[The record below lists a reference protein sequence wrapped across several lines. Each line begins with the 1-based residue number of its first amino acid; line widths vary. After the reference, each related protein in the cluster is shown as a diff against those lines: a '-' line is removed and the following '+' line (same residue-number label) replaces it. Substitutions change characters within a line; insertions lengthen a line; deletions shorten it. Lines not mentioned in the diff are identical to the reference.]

1 MADDSNNI
9 VVLVLDSLRKDSI
22 SPYNDEVNF
31 TENIDSFADEA
42 EVFENAVA
50 QAPWTLPSHA
60 SMFTGMYPW
69 EHGAT
74 QKNLSLDV
82 ESSLL
87 AERYAE
93 KGYQTGCY
101 TINGFLN
108 PEAGLTEGF
117 EEIRNL
123 DISDRFSGINKAFN
137 KLDSWLAST
146 DESFLRRKLVR
157 LGERFFGGYGV
168 EPDTT
173 EKVLEEGKDFVERS
187 DDSFFLFMNLM
198 DAHEPYNPEEEYV
211 EKHGGFEISEL
222 CQNTDNFYHDSD
234 AADFDA
240 IRRAYNAS
248 VDYMDDQIGEFFDWM
263 KEQGIWE
270 DTTVIITSDH
280 GQMLGEEGFYG
291 HQYSVHR
298 HLTSVPLIVKSGN
311 IERETDELLEL
322 RQLYDLIPKWSG
334 QDSETA
340 DIEVAKGG
348 YEFPDFMIHRIPK
361 ERKQEFYRK
370 LRFAQDSDGKLI
382 EEEDE
387 EGNKKYSEEGEV
399 QDRSKLRSEIESIG
413 ESSEGEKLED
423 KDEEIKNR
431 LEDLGYG

>member
-1 MADDSNNI
+1 MAENRENV
-9 VVLVLDSLRKDSI
+9 VVLVLDCLRKDSV
-22 SPYNDEVNF
+22 SPYNTEVDF
-31 TENIDSFADEA
+31 TESIEGFAEEA
-42 EVFENAVA
+42 KVFENVVA

-74 QKNLSLDV
+74 QKNLDLDV
-82 ESSLL
+82 ESELL
-87 AERYAE
+87 AEKYAE
-93 KGYQTGCY
+93 KGYETGCY

-108 PEAGLTEGF
+108 PESGLTDGF
-117 EEIRNL
+117 SKVKNL

-146 DESFLRRKLVR
+146 DESYLRRKLVR

-173 EKVLEEGKDFVERS
+173 EKILDRGKSFVEQS
-187 DDSFFLFMNLM
+187 DDNFFLFMNLM
-198 DAHEPYNPEEEYV
+198 DAHEPYKPEEEYV
-211 EKHGGFEISEL
+211 EKHGGFDTSEI
-222 CQNTDNFYHDSD
+222 CQNTDNFYHDSE
-234 AADFDA
+234 AADFDV
-240 IRRAYNAS
+240 IRGAYNAS

-263 KEQGIWE
+263 KEQGVWE
-270 DTTVIITSDH
+270 DTTVVVTSDH

-311 IERETDELLEL
+311 IERKEDELLEL

-334 QDSETA
+334 DNTETSEV
-340 DIEVAKGG
+340 EVAKGG
-348 YEFPDFMIHRIPK
+348 YEFPDFMIHRVPK
-361 ERKQEFYRK
+361 ERKKEFYRK
-370 LRFAQDSDGKLI
+370 LRFAQDSKGKLI

-387 EGNKKYSEEGEV
+387 DGNKAYREEGEV
-399 QDRSKLRSEIESIG
+399 QDRPRLRKEIEGIG
-413 ESSEGEKLED
+413 ESSEGEKLKD

-431 LEDLGYG
+431 LQDLGYG